1 MPDTASSRDELVF
14 LPLGGCGE
22 IGMNLNAYGFGPP
35 EARRWILADL
45 GVTFGSD
52 DTPGVDL
59 ICADPDYL
67 IGEQIDAVFLTH
79 AHEDHIGAVG
89 LIYPRLG
96 IKAPIYATPF
106 TAELVRSKMEE
117 RGVDTAALK
126 VISMGGKVQ
135 AGPFEVT
142 YVTLTHS
149 IPEPNAL
156 AIRTPAGLLLHTGD
170 WKIDPN
176 PQIGSTTDVEGL
188 TSLGDEGVLAM
199 VCDSTNVFEEGE
211 AGSEETV
218 RQGLIELIAQH
229 KTGAVAVTTFASN
242 VARVKSIIDAATQA
256 DRHVCL
262 VGRSMHKITNA
273 AKAVGIL
280 PPNLEFVDE
289 SEAGHFPPEHILYLC
304 TGSQGEPRA
313 ALSRIARGDHRN
325 VILRQGD
332 TVIFSSRQ
340 IPGNEKGIFELQNA
354 LAEQGIR
361 VITPRMV
368 PQKIHVSGHPCRDEL
383 RRMYQW
389 VRPRISVPV
398 HGERRHIME
407 HAAYARSL
415 QVPEAITPRNG
426 SLVRLAPGPA
436 EIVDEVPNGRLFLD
450 GNQLVPEGAQGIQE
464 RRKLS
469 WNGVVF
475 ASVSLD
481 GHGNIM
487 DGPVVVVKGF
497 SEPDGR
503 LADESLE
510 SLEEA
515 ADIAI
520 SNMKRKDRFDDDAVE
535 RAIGRALRKAA
546 ETAWGRRPMIEVVV
560 LRT

>member
-1 MPDTASSRDELVF
+1 MADTAQTQDELVF

-22 IGMNLNAYGFGPP
+22 IGMNLNAYGYGPP
-35 EARRWILADL
+35 HARRWILADL
-45 GVTFGSD
+45 GVTFGND
-52 DTPGVDL
+52 DTPGIDL

-89 LIYPRLG
+89 LIYPRLQT
-96 IKAPIYATPF
+96 KAPIYATPF
-106 TAELVRSKMEE
+106 TAELVRSKMGE
-117 RGVDTAALK
+117 RGVDLQWLK
-126 VISMGGKVQ
+126 TISMGGTVQ

-156 AIRTPAGLLLHTGD
+156 AIRTPAGMVLHTGD
-170 WKIDPN
+170 WKIDPD
-176 PQIGSTTDVEGL
+176 PQIGSTTDVAGL
-188 TSLGDEGVLAM
+188 TALGDAGVLAM

-218 RQGLIELIAQH
+218 RQGLVDLIAEQ

-242 VARVKSIIDAATQA
+242 VARVKSIIDAATRA

-262 VGRSMHKITNA
+262 VGRSMHKITDA

-280 PPNLEFVDE
+280 PPKLEFVDE

-313 ALSRIARGDHRN
+313 ALSRIARGDHRH
-325 VILRQGD
+325 VVLREGD

-340 IPGNEKGIFELQNA
+340 IPGNERGIFALQND
-354 LAEQGIR
+354 LAEKGVR

-426 SLVRLAPGPA
+426 SLIRLAPGPA
-436 EIVDEVPNGRLFLD
+436 EILDEVPNGRLFLD

-475 ASVSLD
+475 ATVSLD
-481 GHGNIM
+481 GHGSVM

-510 SLEEA
+510 YLEEA
-515 ADIAI
+515 AENAV
-520 SNMKRKDRFDDDAVE
+520 SSMKRKDRFDDDAVE

-546 ETAWGRRPMIEVVV
+546 ETVWGMRPMIEVVV

>member
-1 MPDTASSRDELVF
+1 MTDNSPDTDELVF

-22 IGMNLNAYGFGPP
+22 IGMNLNAYGYGPRH
-35 EARRWILADL
+35 ARRWIIADM
-45 GVTFGSD
+45 GVTFGGD
-52 DTPGVDL
+52 DTPGIDL

-89 LIYPRLG
+89 LIYPRLQT
-96 IKAPIYATPF
+96 KAPIYATPF
-106 TAELVRSKMEE
+106 TAELVRSKMDE
-117 RGVDTAALK
+117 RGVDDRWLK
-126 VISMGGKVQ
+126 TISLGATVQ

-156 AIRTPAGLLLHTGD
+156 AIRTPAGLILHTGD
-170 WKIDPN
+170 WKIDPD
-176 PQIGSTTDVEGL
+176 PQIGSSTDIKGL
-188 TSLGDEGVLAM
+188 TALGDEGVLAM

-211 AGSEETV
+211 SGSEDTV
-218 RQGLIELIAQH
+218 RQGLIELIAAQD
-229 KTGAVAVTTFASN
+229 GAVAVTTFASN
-242 VARVKSIIDAATQA
+242 VARVKSIVEAAEEA
-256 DRHVCL
+256 GRHVCL
-262 VGRSMHKITNA
+262 VGRSMHRITDA
-273 AKAVGIL
+273 AKSVGIL
-280 PPNLEFVDE
+280 PPRMEFIHEND
-289 SEAGHFPPEHILYLC
+289 AGHFPPENILYLC

-313 ALSRIARGDHRN
+313 ALTRIAKHEHKNISLG
-325 VILRQGD
+325 QGD
-332 TVIFSSRQ
+332 SVIFSSRQ
-340 IPGNEKGIFELQNA
+340 IPGNEKGIFELQNM
-354 LAEQGIR
+354 LAENGVR

-389 VRPRISVPV
+389 VRPQVSVPV

-407 HAAYARSL
+407 HAAYAASL
-415 QVPEAITPRNG
+415 QAPESVTPRNG
-426 SLVRLAPGPA
+426 SLVKLAPGPA
-436 EIVDEVPNGRLFLD
+436 EIVDMVPAGRLFLD
-450 GNQLVPEGAQGIQE
+450 GNKLVPEGAQGLDE

-469 WNGVVF
+469 WNGVIF
-475 ASVSLD
+475 ATVSID
-481 GHGNIM
+481 HHGNVA
-487 DGPVVVVKGF
+487 DGPVIVVKGF

-510 SLEEA
+510 GLDEA
-515 ADIAI
+515 AADAI
-520 SNMKRKDRFDDDAVE
+520 EGMKRKDRMDDDAVE

-560 LRT
+560 LRN